1 MEHIQGQSRH
11 QATLFPESLDELIP
25 GDHPIRVIDAFVD
38 SLDLSALSFA
48 KAQPSPTGRP
58 PYHPGDLLKLY
69 LYGYLNQVRSSRR
82 LEREAARNIEVLWL
96 LNRLAPDFKTIANF
110 RQDNPKA
117 IVGVCRAFTLFCREQ
132 ALFGAELVAIDG
144 SKFAAVASRKQVYT
158 PKRLDQELKRV
169 EHHIEEYLQ
178 TLDTADATEPP
189 EGTAAVNTPHAL
201 QALHERRAQLQALA
215 LQMQAQDQTQQ
226 VATEPEARLLRTGEG
241 HTVGYN
247 VQTAVDV
254 KHKLIVSFDVCQ
266 DGNDHR
272 RLYPMATAAQETLE
286 AETLTVVVDTGYRNG
301 EQAAACEARHI
312 TVVAPAPR
320 VVNPK
325 GDYFTRDR
333 FAYDPDTDTY
343 RCPAGARLT
352 RSRTDRKLQVRHY
365 TTRACQRCALRP
377 QCTGARQRTVLRH
390 FYAEQVEAMDHRAKA
405 HPELMTARRCT
416 AEHPFGTIKRMMGIP
431 RFLTRGLTK
440 VRAEM
445 ALSITAYNLLRVI
458 NILGVPAVLNRL
470 AT

>member
-1 MEHIQGQSRH
+1 MQHIQGESRH
-11 QATLFPESLDELIP
+11 QTTLFPPSLDELIP
-25 GDHPIRVIDAFVD
+25 SDHPVRVIDAFVE
-38 SLDLSALSFA
+38 SLDLSALAFA
-48 KAQPSPTGRP
+48 KSQPAPTGRP

-69 LYGYLNQVRSSRR
+69 LYGYLNQVRTSRR
-82 LEREAARNIEVLWL
+82 LEREAARNLEVLWL
-96 LNRLAPDFKTIANF
+96 INRLCPDFKTIANF

-117 IVGVCRAFTLFCREQ
+117 IVGVCRAFVLFCREQ
-132 ALFGAELVAIDG
+132 GLFGAELVAIDG

-158 PKRLDQELKRV
+158 PKRIEQEIGR
-169 EHHIEEYLQ
+169 IEEHIGEYLSV
-178 TLDTADATEPP
+178 LDAADAADATE
-189 EGTAAVNTPHAL
+189 ETQAGDTKAALAAL
-201 QALHERRAQLQALA
+201 FARRAELQALA
-215 LQMQAQDQTQQ
+215 LQMQAQGQTQQ
-226 VATEPEARLLRTGEG
+226 VATEPDARLLRTGEG

-247 VQTAVDV
+247 VQTAVDA
-254 KHKLIVSFDVCQ
+254 KHKLIVSFEVCQ

-272 RLYPMATAAQETLE
+272 KLYPMATAAQETLN

-301 EQAAACEARHI
+301 EQAAACEARNI
-312 TVVAPAPR
+312 TPVAPAPR

-365 TTRACQRCALRP
+365 TTSACRRCALRP

-405 HPELMTARRCT
+405 CPELMTARRCT

-445 ALSITAYNLLRVI
+445 ALSITADNLLRVI